1 MQRQAKANVVV
12 PRIGDRVERVRAGVS
27 KRGKV
32 HYADEL
38 QALVKWDDGSS
49 SSIRL
54 DKERLKVIEP
64 RRAPARTETPR
75 AEALQASQLR
85 LGLSR
90 FDRATNDRTASRS
103 FSSPRPLV
111 DLCGRRREAC

>member
-1 MQRQAKANVVV
+1 MRQAREHPTV

-49 SSIRL
+49 SSVRL
-54 DKERLKVIEP
+54 DHERLKVIEP
-64 RRAPARTETPR
+64 RRRALADGKKALAETGSTSRT
-75 AEALQASQLR
+75 
-85 LGLSR
+85 
-90 FDRATNDRTASRS
+90 
-103 FSSPRPLV
+103 
-111 DLCGRRREAC
+111 